1 MNRNEFERLYVHNN
15 HFGLTRS
22 QTEVANR
29 MRTDWDSFDRLCNS
43 SDLAKTISIE
53 NAIEDVSQF
62 FFLLK
67 YAYSGYEYY
76 SVRYDFEQLKSK
88 LVNQL
93 SSKFDASILCLNL
106 CKILHQTLS
115 PILMD
120 GHVAVLYADFEG
132 AFLQPYNP
140 YVTDV
145 IVEKESDHYI
155 VIESNNLQM
164 NKTTL
169 QSSDIHGDLFP
180 TLVPG
185 CQNECYL
192 IGRYTLKDPGYI
204 EISGYRCK
212 THLLRCCH
220 SDSHSSNLYQLN
232 EESTHAIFTNTS
244 YQFYEEIEKHERN
257 FLHIGALCA
266 RKDFTIWDLSN
277 NHGGNSRYPEAFLRG
292 LNGYVQ
298 CEMDT
303 AILHSPVVGNSDTD
317 KYYEFQK
324 APVLD
329 HTRSTYDGTL
339 YIVMNK
345 QTGSSAENAISF
357 SQSCKNTITIG
368 SPSAGVGLFGEVRPY
383 RLINSGIFV
392 LLPYKLFYEN
402 DFEIG
407 KGKFP
412 DYWIDNENPAEYI
425 LKCLEQ

>member
-1 MNRNEFERLYVHNN
+1 MNRNEFEKLYMHNN
-15 HFGLTRS
+15 HFGLARS
-22 QTEVANR
+22 QIEVANH
-29 MRTDWDSFDRLCNS
+29 MRTDWDSFNRLCNS
-43 SDLAKTISIE
+43 SDFTKTISIK

-76 SVRYDFEQLKSK
+76 SVGCDFEQLKSK
-88 LVNQL
+88 LVKLL
-93 SSKFDASILCLNL
+93 SSKFDIAISCLNL
-106 CKILHQTLS
+106 CKILHQALS
-115 PILMD
+115 PILID
-120 GHVAVLYADFEG
+120 GHIAVSYADFEG
-132 AFLQPYNP
+132 TFLQSYNP

-155 VIESNNLQM
+155 VIESNNLRI
-164 NKTTL
+164 NKIIL

-185 CQNECYL
+185 HQNECYL
-192 IGRYTLKDPGYI
+192 IGRYALKDPCYI

-220 SDSHSSNLYQLN
+220 LDLCSSNLYQLN
-232 EESTHAIFTNTS
+232 EKSTYAIFTNTS
-244 YQFYEEIEKHERN
+244 YQIYEETEKHESN
-257 FLHIGALCA
+257 FLHTGMLCA
-266 RKDFTIWDLSN
+266 RKDFTIWNLSN
-277 NHGGNSRYPEAFLRG
+277 NHGGNSKYAEAFLRG

-303 AILHSPVVGNSDTD
+303 AILHSPIVGNSDTD
-317 KYYEFQK
+317 KYYEFK
-324 APVLD
+324 RAPALD
-329 HTRSTYDGTL
+329 LTRSTYDGTL

-357 SQSCKNTITIG
+357 SKSCKNTITVG

-383 RLINSGIFV
+383 RLTNSGIFV
-392 LLPYKLFYEN
+392 LLPYKLFYED

-412 DYWIDNENPAEYI
+412 DYWIDNENPIEYI
-425 LKCLEQ
+425 LKCLES

>member
-1 MNRNEFERLYVHNN
+1 MNRNEFAKLYVHNT
-15 HFGLTRS
+15 HFGLTGS
-22 QTEVANR
+22 QIEVANQ

-43 SDLAKTISIE
+43 SDRVKTISIE
-53 NAIEDVSQF
+53 SAIADVEQF
-62 FFLLK
+62 FFLFK

-93 SSKFDASILCLNL
+93 SSTFDVSISCLHL

-115 PILMD
+115 PIVMD
-120 GHVAVLYADFEG
+120 GHIAVSYADFEG

-155 VIESNNLQM
+155 VIESSHLQM
-164 NKTTL
+164 NKTIL

-185 CQNECYL
+185 HQNACYL
-192 IGRYTLKDPGYI
+192 IGRYAQEDPCYI
-204 EISGYRCK
+204 EISGYRCQ
-212 THLLRCCH
+212 THLLRCCQLDAR
-220 SDSHSSNLYQLN
+220 SANLYELN
-232 EESTHAIFTNTS
+232 EEATYAIFTNPS
-244 YQFYEEIEKHERN
+244 YQIYEEMEKHESN
-257 FLHIGALCA
+257 FLHAGTLCA
-266 RKDFTIWDLSN
+266 RKNFTIWDLSN
-277 NHGGNSRYPEAFLRG
+277 NHGGNSKYPEAFLRG

-303 AILHSPVVGNSDTD
+303 AILHSPVIGNADTD

-324 APVLD
+324 APKVD
-329 HTRSTYDGTL
+329 HTKSTYDGTL

-357 SQSCKNTITIG
+357 SQSCKNTITLG

-383 RLINSGIFV
+383 QLTHSGIFV
-392 LLPYKLFYEN
+392 LLPYKLFYED

-412 DYWIDNENPAEYI
+412 DYWIDNENPVAYL
-425 LKCLEQ
+425 LKCLAS